1 MTRMRALV
9 LATALAAVALIT
21 PAAAQAAPPSS
32 SSVVV
37 PGELEVERLTPSLR
51 DDRRAPLPAGG
62 SATTTW

>member
-32 SSVVV
+32 SSVVSV
-37 PGELEVERLTPSLR
+37 QQNWKWN
-51 DDRRAPLPAGG
+51 D
-62 SATTTW
+62 